1 MVPQPRYRK
10 VLAVAH
16 GREPSSPYM
25 AAISCVACHVSRAAP
40 ASRDGGVRTPRGWKV
55 LGQQPYC
62 PACKHSAYSIR
73 ALILPVSGPEEAS
86 WPELRDK
93 LREVWADTTR
103 CANWMV
109 TELYARDVRRQPG
122 DERLAGMPRIYL
134 YPEAR
139 ALFPNLSAQ
148 AVAALSQDVQRRYQA
163 RRYDVLWTRASS
175 IPTYRYPAPCA
186 IPAQAW
192 SLHEH
197 EGRWSV
203 SVRLGDR
210 RWGLRLRGGPHMHY
224 QRPRLRQILA
234 GEAEKGA
241 LTIYETAAPG
251 TGHRGGSVAHGTRVM
266 IKIAAWLPKGP
277 AAEGGAI
284 LRVRTHPSALLFA
297 EPDWHVDPAPLRGV
311 LAADARRRA
320 SIIANLRLERGQ
332 SRRRTHGIE
341 AALSE
346 LSRRSR
352 QRLAEACRTY
362 AAHLAAFAVQRGA
375 AVVQYDDSTRS
386 ALPHFPWEQLRRR
399 VAEKL
404 DERHIQFLHVNAGT
418 GAAEPAVFPDHDGAE
433 DAA

>member
-1 MVPQPRYRK
+1 MP
-10 VLAVAH
+10 ATS
-16 GREPSSPYM
+16 GG
-25 AAISCVACHVSRAAP
+25 SRA
-40 ASRDGGVRTPRGWKV
+40 T
-55 LGQQPYC
+55 
-62 PACKHSAYSIR
+62 
-73 ALILPVSGPEEAS
+73 
-86 WPELRDK
+86 
-93 LREVWADTTR
+93 
-103 CANWMV
+103 
-109 TELYARDVRRQPG
+109 
-122 DERLAGMPRIYL
+122 ERLPAMPRIYL

-139 ALFPNLSAQ
+139 QFSRVSL
-148 AVAALSQDVQRRYQA
+148 RRPW
-163 RRYDVLWTRASS
+163 RRCRRRCSGAIRHADTTCFGHGRLRYRPIGTRSRC
-175 IPTYRYPAPCA
+175 T

-210 RWGLRLRGGPHMHY
+210 RWGLRLSGGPHMRY
-224 QRPRLRQILA
+224 QSAYACVKSSRGRQR
-234 GEAEKGA
+234 KGA

-251 TGHRGGSVAHGTRVM
+251 TSHRGGSVAHGTRVM

-320 SIIANLRLERGQ
+320 SIITNLRLERGQ
-332 SRRRTHGIE
+332 PRRRKTGN
-341 AALSE
+341 
-346 LSRRSR
+346 RSR
-352 QRLAEACRTY
+352 PERALATFPSATCRGVP
-362 AAHLAAFAVQRGA
+362 HLCRPSRCLCSPARAR
-375 AVVQYDDSTRS
+375 AVVEYDDRTRS

-418 GAAEPAVFPDHDGAE
+418 GVPEPAGFPDRDGKE